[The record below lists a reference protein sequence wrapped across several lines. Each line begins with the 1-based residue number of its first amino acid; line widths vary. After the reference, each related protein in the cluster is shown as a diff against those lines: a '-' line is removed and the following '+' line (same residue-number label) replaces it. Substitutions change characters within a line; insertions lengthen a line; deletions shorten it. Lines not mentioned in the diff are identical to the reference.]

1 MKKISE
7 FLAELRENLKN
18 RKILGQDLLNL
29 TAKAS
34 MALILIIFIVNMMPS
49 ERPFEYGN
57 LTVGSI
63 AQEEI
68 IAPFTFPIIK
78 SDRVLEDERR
88 EAWLSVPLVFN
99 TDQQPK
105 NIEVIKLSS
114 MLEEVSSFFQEVTNQ
129 NKRKGKNDNLPV
141 EAYFTDSLLARL
153 SVKYNIELDTDNLIL
168 LLKVYQ
174 EGKFAFFSKKLLDG
188 LSAIYQRGI
197 IDVLKGD
204 LEEKRIII
212 VQDGLEEEI
221 ELSQIMDMVEA
232 RNGLEDYLKSEYPGG
247 GSEYQMSDILG
258 NSFLVPNLTED
269 LAMTRSRK
277 DKAVRGVPTTS
288 GFVHENQRIVDS
300 HEIVTDDVYQ
310 KLQSLATALAER
322 GSSRTGWYRLLF
334 LIGKYIIAII
344 MTLIMAFYL
353 FYYRPLIFAKNKML
367 LLITSVFIFQFLTVI
382 LVQDVLHWNY
392 LSIPVTL
399 LPMLISMLLDAS
411 VAFMGTVVL
420 SLILGAVG
428 GNNFYLAL
436 MTFVVGTIA
445 LYSVQKIRNRG
456 QMFRAIFYI
465 LLGYAA
471 INFSYGF
478 IHYESFNKMLQNFAY
493 YQIPNAIL
501 VPTAVF
507 LLIGVFE
514 KFFDV
519 TTDITL
525 LELSDLNH
533 PLLKRLSVEA
543 PGTFHHSII
552 VGNLAEAAAKE
563 IGANSLLAR
572 VGCYYHDIGK
582 MLLSEYF
589 VENQSNSVSKHES
602 LTPSMSS
609 LILAKHVRAG
619 IELADD
625 SNLPLAVKKFIPEHH
640 GTSIM
645 SYFYHKA
652 KESKDP
658 KDLNENDF
666 RYPGPKPQSKETAI
680 AMLSDTVEAASRT
693 LPNPNLQRISTLV
706 EDLIEKRFQEG
717 ELDECD
723 ITLRELNKIKGAFIR
738 VLMGVHHV
746 RIEYPSEEKN
756 KEGEGN
762 TVAEDR
768 NIPESD
774 TANSEKDS
782 KNKKLDS
789 APNDQ
794 KIESSSQQTN
804 EDSKED

>member
-1 MKKISE
+1 MKKYSE
-7 FLAELRENLKN
+7 ILGEFKDNLKN

-29 TAKAS
+29 SAKLS
-34 MALILIIFIVNMMPS
+34 MALILIIFIVTMMPS

-57 LTVGSI
+57 LTIGSI

-78 SDRVLEDERR
+78 SERVLEIERR
-88 EAWLSVPLVFN
+88 EAWLGVPPVFSR
-99 TDQQPK
+99 DQESK
-105 NIEVIKLSS
+105 NIEVIKLRS
-114 MLEEVSSFFQEVTNQ
+114 LVEEVLSFFQEVTTQ
-129 NKRKGKNDNLPV
+129 NKRKTKSDSLSTEV
-141 EAYFTDSLLARL
+141 YITDSLLARL
-153 SVKYNIELDTDNLIL
+153 SVKYNIDLDTDKLTIL
-168 LLKVYQ
+168 LKFYQ
-174 EGKFAFFSKKLLDG
+174 EGKLLSFKKKLVNG

-197 IDVLKGD
+197 IDILKD
-204 LEEKRIII
+204 ELEEKQIII
-212 VQDGLEEEI
+212 VQNGLEEEI
-221 ELSQIMDMVEA
+221 ELSQVMDMVEA
-232 RNGLEDYLKSEYPGG
+232 LDGLEDYLKSEYPEG
-247 GSEYQMSDILG
+247 GSVYQMSVILG
-258 NSFLVPNLTED
+258 NSFLLPNLTKD
-269 LAMTRSRK
+269 LATTRSRK

-310 KLQSLATALAER
+310 KLQSLAIALAER
-322 GSSRTGWYRLLF
+322 SSGRTGWYRLLF
-334 LIGKYIIAII
+334 LAGKYIFALMI
-344 MTLIMAFYL
+344 TLIMAFYL
-353 FYYRPLIFAKNKML
+353 YYYRPLLFAKNKML
-367 LLITSVFIFQFLTVI
+367 LLITTVFIFQFLTAI

-399 LPMLISMLLDAS
+399 VPMLLSMLLDAS
-411 VAFMGTVVL
+411 VAFMGTIVL

-445 LYSVQKIRNRG
+445 LFSVQKIRNRG

-471 INFSYGF
+471 VNFSYGF
-478 IHYESFNKMLQNFAY
+478 IHYESFNKMLQNFTY
-493 YQIPNAIL
+493 YQMPNAIL

-514 KFFDV
+514 KLFDV

-582 MLLSEYF
+582 MQLSEYF
-589 VENQSNSVSKHES
+589 IENQSNNVSKHES

-619 IELADD
+619 MELAED

-652 KESKDP
+652 KESQEP

-666 RYPGPKPQSKETAI
+666 KYPGPKPQSKETAI

-693 LPNPNLQRISTLV
+693 LPSPNLQRISTLV
-706 EDLIEKRFQEG
+706 ENLIEKRFQEG

-738 VLMGVHHV
+738 VLMGIHHV
-746 RIEYPSEEKN
+746 RIEYPSEEN
-756 KEGEGN
+756 SKEVDTGLE
-762 TVAEDR
+762 AEDKEK
-768 NIPESD
+768 PESD
-774 TANSEKDS
+774 IENIANNSEG
-782 KNKKLDS
+782 KKLES
-789 APNDQ
+789 GPN
-794 KIESSSQQTN
+794 N
-804 EDSKED
+804 